1 LQKRDIWVGLKK
13 QSKEENRGGFK
24 NRAVEMEGDCPSI
37 YRGGKGGVGGEILN
51 YGDYIKK
58 MQMSFK
64 KKMKMEIKSNKRQRM
79 GKKYIKSKI
88 LFFFFLGGD
97 KQSRKFTLTNLC
109 TFFSEKVLIHF
120 LLFLVKKLV
129 RGKKCRKER
138 ENSYNYAVI
147 QGCYSC

>member
-1 LQKRDIWVGLKK
+1 MQKRDIWVGLKK

-64 KKMKMEIKSNKRQRM
+64 KNENGNQIQQKAKNGE
-79 GKKYIKSKI
+79 KI
-88 LFFFFLGGD
+88 YQIQDFIFLFFGG
-97 KQSRKFTLTNLC
+97 
-109 TFFSEKVLIHF
+109 
-120 LLFLVKKLV
+120 
-129 RGKKCRKER
+129 G
-138 ENSYNYAVI
+138 
-147 QGCYSC
+147 